1 MKKFISKIK
10 RYNLQIITVTQDLT
24 DLKNVSGEGGKT
36 LMDNC
41 NIHIKLPLK
50 SNKSGMGVSI
60 IHPDDFIKRS
70 DQ

>member
-1 MKKFISKIK
+1 MEKFISKIK

-24 DLKNVSGEGGKT
+24 DLKNVSEDAGKAI
-36 LMDNC
+36 MDNC
-41 NIHIKLPLK
+41 NVHIKLPLK
-50 SNKSGMGVSI
+50 SNRSGMGVSI